1 MQCTRRSPRLRALED
16 VPLTRKQ
23 TGMTDSTQ
31 ATASAASGQ
40 AVVEVDGLV
49 AGYDDQMVLN
59 GIDLSVDEGEIRV
72 IMGGSG
78 SGKTTLLRCLLGLKT
93 PAAGVVRLLG
103 KPFGSGYTRNTLEAR
118 KKMGVAFQTG
128 ALFGSMTVGEN
139 IQLPLRHHARLDR
152 HTMDIM
158 TRIKLELVNLGGCE
172 DLMPSQ
178 LSGGMVKRA
187 AFARAL
193 IMDPTLLIFDEPSA
207 GLDPVT
213 SAELDALILEMRKAT
228 GATIVVVTHELDSA
242 LSIADR
248 ITVLAQG
255 EVLMTGTVDE
265 VRNSD
270 DERLQDLLN
279 RRVRSTEFDAEDY
292 LQRLTERRD

>member
-1 MQCTRRSPRLRALED
+1 MPADKMPDEMGARSAPA
-16 VPLTRKQ
+16 PAP
-23 TGMTDSTQ
+23 GP
-31 ATASAASGQ
+31 AA
-40 AVVEVDGLV
+40 VEVKGLV
-49 AGYDDQMVLN
+49 ASYGQHLVLN
-59 GIDLSVDEGEIRV
+59 GVDLSVEAGEIRV

-78 SGKTTLLRCLLGLKT
+78 SGKTTLMRCLLGLKA
-93 PAAGVVRLLG
+93 PDAGVVRLLD
-103 KPFGSGYTRNTLEAR
+103 KPFGPDYPANMLEIR

-139 IQLPLRHHARLDR
+139 IQLPLRQHARLDR

-158 TRIKLELVNLGGCE
+158 TRIKLEMVNLGGCE

-178 LSGGMVKRA
+178 LSGGMIKRA

-228 GATIVVVTHELDSA
+228 GATMIVVTHELESA
-242 LSIADR
+242 LGIADR
-248 ITVLAQG
+248 ITVLAG
-255 EVLMTGTVDE
+255 GDVLMTGTVDE
-265 VRNSD
+265 VRASD
-270 DERLQDLLN
+270 DERIQDLLN
-279 RRVRSTEFDAEDY
+279 RRTRSSEFDAEDY
-292 LQRLTERRD
+292 LLRLTERRG

>member
-1 MQCTRRSPRLRALED
+1 
-16 VPLTRKQ
+16 
-23 TGMTDSTQ
+23 MTDRTP
-31 ATASAASGQ
+31 ATPYSASGE
-40 AVVEVDGLV
+40 AVVEVDGLA
-49 AGYDDQMVLN
+49 AGYDDTMVLN
-59 GIDLSVDEGEIRV
+59 GIDLSVNAGEIRV

-78 SGKTTLLRCLLGLKT
+78 SGKTTLLRCLLGLKA
-93 PAAGVVRLLG
+93 PAEGVIRVLG
-103 KPFGSGYTRNTLEAR
+103 KPFGHAFPRNMLEIR

-213 SAELDALILEMRKAT
+213 SAELDALILDMREAT
-228 GATIVVVTHELDSA
+228 GATIIVVTHELDSA

-255 EVLMTGTVDE
+255 DVLMTGTVDE
-265 VRNSD
+265 VRASD
-270 DERLQDLLN
+270 DERIQDLLN
-279 RRVRSTEFDAEDY
+279 RRIRSTEFDAEDY
-292 LQRLTERRD
+292 LQRLTERRG